1 MIGNKYII
9 ESKVG
14 EGKFGQVFR
23 GFYWKRGVDVATN
36 TGVDVAT
43 TCGVDVATNLK
54 VQVAIKIEGSNA
66 ILKTLRHEATLLHYL
81 YERGCRKTPIVYW
94 YGIVDQNPALIMP
107 YYEMS
112 LEYYV
117 EHIVSDDHSGSVKW
131 FRSMVEILETI
142 HSHYVIHRD
151 IKPANFMLRGATGE
165 IVLIDFGLATV
176 FVDENNRHFPPPAE
190 PKTTIIGTPKYISYN
205 IHIGEEPSRRDDLIS
220 VGYVLLWMM
229 LRSLGQRLPW
239 ETNNGSDSHDY
250 GDNGKDIDQIS
261 HPRNQELAKHKSW
274 TSIEAS
280 MDPRIMPE
288 LGKYFNDVYSL
299 KYSEDPKYQEYMG
312 LSNK

>member
-1 MIGNKYII
+1 MIANKYII
-9 ESKVG
+9 ETKVG

-23 GFYWKRGVDVATN
+23 GFYWKRGVDVAT
-36 TGVDVAT
+36 
-43 TCGVDVATNLK
+43 TCGVDVPTNLK
-54 VQVAIKIEGSNA
+54 VQVAIKIEGSYA

-81 YERGCRKTPIVYW
+81 YERGSRKTPIVYW
-94 YGIVDQNPALIMP
+94 YGLVEQNPTLVMP

-117 EHIVSDDHSGSVKW
+117 KHIHSNDDGGGGMINKW

-151 IKPANFMLRGATGE
+151 IKPANFMLREGTGE

-176 FVDENNRHFPPPAE
+176 FVDEGHRHFPSPAE
-190 PKTTIIGTPKYISYN
+190 PKTTILGTPKYISYN
-205 IHIGEEPSRRDDLIS
+205 VHMGEEPSRRDDLIS
-220 VGYVLLWMM
+220 AGYILLWMI
-229 LRSLGQRLPW
+229 LTSAGQRLPW
-239 ETNNGSDSHDY
+239 ETNSGS
-250 GDNGKDIDQIS
+250 DNGKDIDQIS
-261 HPRNQELAKHKSW
+261 HPRNQELAKHKSL
-274 TSIEAS
+274 TSISTIIEQFSDTAS
-280 MDPRIMPE
+280 

>member
-1 MIGNKYII
+1 MIANKYII
-9 ESKVG
+9 ETKVG

-23 GFYWKRGVDVATN
+23 GFYWKRSAN
-36 TGVDVAT
+36 QGVDVAT
-43 TCGVDVATNLK
+43 TRGVDVATNLK
-54 VQVAIKIEGSNA
+54 VQVAIKIEGSNT

-117 EHIVSDDHSGSVKW
+117 EHIDSNDHGGGKMINKW
-131 FRSMVEILETI
+131 FRQMIEILETI

-151 IKPANFMLRGATGE
+151 IKPANFMLRVATGE

-176 FVDENNRHFPPPAE
+176 FVDENNRHFPPPME

-205 IHIGEEPSRRDDLIS
+205 IHMGEEPSRRDDLIS
-220 VGYVLLWMM
+220 VGYVLLWMI
-229 LRSLGQRLPW
+229 LRSLGKRLPW
-239 ETNNGSDSHDY
+239 EKNGS
-250 GDNGKDIDQIS
+250 GVE
-261 HPRNQELAKHKSW
+261 RAKHKSW
-274 TSIEAS
+274 TSIE
-280 MDPRIMPE
+280 
-288 LGKYFNDVYSL
+288 KYVDSGSNVYKYLKEVYSL